1 MRSLREIKSPM
12 SKTKK
17 NYHQIKEEER
27 KYTEKFSE
35 RKLKLYLKAHKF
47 LISLYSDYF
56 MWTVS
61 FISFFAFPIKTGQ
74 LNLLLLLFIHFL
86 MWEFILK
93 KLCRKWQNEDTE
105 EILIAIEVI
114 EEIISER
121 AKSRRELI

>member
-17 NYHQIKEEER
+17 NYNQIKEEER

-93 KLCRKWQNEDTE
+93 KLCRKWQNEDTD

>member
-1 MRSLREIKSPM
+1 M

-93 KLCRKWQNEDTE
+93 KLCRKWQNEDTD